1 MSYDYGTIVW
11 GANQVA
17 AMIRNKKMIFTND
30 VQRPC
35 VWEKGRKTALIE
47 SMILNIPIPAVYAKR
62 FDDGSGKRSSN
73 IYDILDGKQRL
84 TTIQQYIDNKFEL
97 TALNPITYHDDFTN
111 EEMTLDVSG
120 LKFYELPEGLQEKI
134 KNVRISVVYLDNLT
148 EEEEKE
154 MFRRLNNGKPLS
166 TKSRTL
172 ASCKDIKGLLDIGSH
187 MLFDEMLSD
196 KAKEAKN
203 QVALVMK
210 AWCMLNQDI
219 NKVSFES
226 KNFNPLLE
234 EIEVSEDEKQE
245 LNNVFDMIKE
255 VHDTLKERKEK
266 KIAKKIYTELHM
278 ISLVPYFKQAIES
291 NTDTETIADWITDF
305 FGVENSLSKSDDYN
319 MACKGGTAKNDSI
332 KTRHNELKLSYE
344 DFFKEKE

>member
-1 MSYDYGTIVW
+1 L
-11 GANQVA
+11 
-17 AMIRNKKMIFTND
+17 F
-30 VQRPC
+30 
-35 VWEKGRKTALIE
+35 
-47 SMILNIPIPAVYAKR
+47 
-62 FDDGSGKRSSN
+62 
-73 IYDILDGKQRL
+73 
-84 TTIQQYIDNKFEL
+84 
-97 TALNPITYHDDFTN
+97 
-111 EEMTLDVSG
+111 
-120 LKFYELPEGLQEKI
+120 
-134 KNVRISVVYLDNLT
+134 DNLT
-148 EEEEKE
+148 KEEEKE
-154 MFRRLNNGKPLS
+154 LFKRLNAGMKLS
-166 TKSRTL
+166 TKSRAL
-172 ASCKDIKGLLDIGSH
+172 ASCKDLDNLLDIGEH
-187 MLFDEMLSD
+187 ELFKEMLSD

-305 FGVENSLSKSDDYN
+305 FGVENSLSKSDNYN